1 MTTNSTAN
9 DRNAEIPMPQDDT
22 LRTVAEADSRGDGY
36 PDMAR
41 VCRILARQVET
52 LDDMFHHLRN
62 LAHQEDGPTEAYERL
77 SRLAFRAQAQTAR
90 TAAVLDR
97 MVPPPPREPDEA
109 DLYEEALMREIRN
122 DDAGL
127 EPWTQPATIKIDTP
141 PDSPLAELI
150 RMASSSRGNVETLNR
165 LIGKMRAGE

>member
-1 MTTNSTAN
+1 MTANSTSF
-9 DRNAEIPMPQDDT
+9 DRNPEISAPQDDGEPGPAP
-22 LRTVAEADSRGDGY
+22 RSDGW

-52 LDDMFHHLRN
+52 LDDMFHHLRK
-62 LAHQEDGPTEAYERL
+62 LALQEDGPTEAYERL

-97 MVPPPPREPDEA
+97 IVPPPPRGPDA
-109 DLYEEALMREIRN
+109 MDKYEELMMQDMIASDPEFGPKIFP
-122 DDAGL
+122 
-127 EPWTQPATIKIDTP
+127 ETVKIDTP

-150 RMASSSRGNVETLNR
+150 RLASASPSNVETLNR
-165 LIGKMRAGE
+165 LISEMRAGE